1 MEEQRLENETQI
13 TIDRVE
19 MGTGWVSFQGG
30 ENPPSPDQLPL
41 FLNDALS
48 NWLSRNPEFR
58 VRTILP
64 IVVEG
69 NTVAINVWFD

>member
-1 MEEQRLENETQI
+1 MEEHQLENEIEI
-13 TIDRVE
+13 TIDRME
-19 MGTGWVSFQGG
+19 MGTGWVCFQGG

-48 NWLSRNPEFR
+48 NWLTHNPEFKIR
-58 VRTILP
+58 SILP
-64 IVVEG
+64 LVVSG